1 MKQEMTITKQEPQVA
16 PFMRPEQKY
25 MTIEGVRT
33 FMQKMCGYSLSKSRI
48 YALTMNDE
56 IPHRKGPG
64 GRLIFPID
72 EIVKWIEGDEKK
84 EVV

>member
-16 PFMRPEQKY
+16 PFLRPEQKY

-64 GRLIFPID
+64 GRLILPIN
-72 EIVKWIEGDEKK
+72 EIVKRFEGDEK
-84 EVV
+84 